1 MKHPPHQNLKC
12 PLFEDDFTLPLSLFI
27 QGKSFSVFLHK
38 GDNMVKYL
46 SRLSNELVKKMNQN
60 NWSIIQLSMI
70 CNISYHGMYN
80 IVNEKVSDINLSTF
94 IKICENTHISYVDI
108 FDIDDNELLEREM
121 RKFNLTN
128 GKMKFILQKV

>member
-1 MKHPPHQNLKC
+1 
-12 PLFEDDFTLPLSLFI
+12 
-27 QGKSFSVFLHK
+27 
-38 GDNMVKYL
+38 MVKYL

-60 NWSIIQLSMI
+60 NWSIMQLSMI

-108 FDIDDNELLEREM
+108 FNIDDNELLEREM

>member
-1 MKHPPHQNLKC
+1 
-12 PLFEDDFTLPLSLFI
+12 
-27 QGKSFSVFLHK
+27 
-38 GDNMVKYL
+38 MVKYL

-94 IKICENTHISYVDI
+94 IKICENTHISYADI

-128 GKMKFILQKV
+128 GKMKFVLQKV

>member
-1 MKHPPHQNLKC
+1 
-12 PLFEDDFTLPLSLFI
+12 
-27 QGKSFSVFLHK
+27 
-38 GDNMVKYL
+38 MVKYL

-94 IKICENTHISYVDI
+94 IKICENTHISYADI
-108 FDIDDNELLEREM
+108 FDINDNELLEREM
-121 RKFNLTN
+121 RRFNLTN